1 MFAFFNFFEH
11 DLEIKKGD
19 VLGQGIFLKYYTV
32 DNDKA
37 EGDRVGGFGS
47 TNK

>member
-19 VLGQGIFLKYYTV
+19 VLYTIHSES
-32 DNDKA
+32 
-37 EGDRVGGFGS
+37 EGELNLAYNYAITENTIS
-47 TNK
+47 IK